1 MKIDFSAIKQNA
13 SIVNIVKN
21 YGIDVNHGEM
31 CNCPFHAEKTSS
43 MKLYTDSNQYHCF
56 GCGEHGD
63 VIDFVAKMERL
74 SIY

>member
-43 MKLYTDSNQYHCF
+43 MKLYTDSNQYH
-56 GCGEHGD
+56 
-63 VIDFVAKMERL
+63 
-74 SIY
+74 